1 MLRER
6 CRRQPGGLYAARM
19 IRPTTRSFLALTVA
33 GALVAVLAQP
43 VGAARPLGETKV
55 FTRVP
60 PPGHPEGILVRDG
73 VVYVGTHTS
82 MAGNA
87 GGPPSRIFRYD
98 LASGTPIGEFSIQG
112 QNLSAVHGLVG
123 MSWGPDHRLYVADR
137 NPPRVLAI
145 DFHMSPPAQVTYAT
159 FPNLPRC
166 SSAPPPCAP
175 STNPGDSLVDGL
187 VFDRNGVLYVS
198 DVQKASIFRVRPG
211 GGLGSVWFQDPRL
224 DGPFGVNGLAI
235 EPNGARLF
243 LAVTISNPPDSA
255 VQGSI
260 YTLPLAS
267 DRPQPGDLTFVYR
280 FPEPMSCPDGI
291 LFGHSGR
298 LYASLACSNQISV
311 LDPIGKELAR
321 FPSAE
326 ENARQE
332 IPWDTPAS
340 LFFDGRGSL
349 LVTNQSYV
357 NAIPEHWAVLES
369 WVDDTSL

>member
-1 MLRER
+1 M
-6 CRRQPGGLYAARM
+6 A
-19 IRPTTRSFLALTVA
+19 LALGSTL
-33 GALVAVLAQP
+33 LVLLAPP
-43 VGAARPLGETKV
+43 VGAARPIGETKV

-60 PPGHPEGILVRDG
+60 APGHPEGLLVRNG

-87 GGPPSRIFRYD
+87 GGPPSRIFRYE
-98 LASGTPIGEFSIQG
+98 LGSGKPIDEFSIRG

-123 MSWGPDHRLYVADR
+123 MAWGPDQRLYVADR

-145 DFHMSPPAQVTYAT
+145 DFYSSPPSQVTYAT

-187 VFDRNGVLYVS
+187 VFDRDGVLYVS
-198 DVQKASIFRVRPG
+198 DVQKATIFRVRPG
-211 GGLGSVWFQDPRL
+211 GGLGAVWFQDPRL

-260 YTLPLAS
+260 YTLPLS
-267 DRPQPGDLTFVYR
+267 ERPRPGDLTLVHR
-280 FPEPMSCPDGI
+280 FTEPMAAPDGI
-291 LFGHSGR
+291 VFGRSGR
-298 LYASLACSNQISV
+298 LYATLAGANQIAI
-311 LDPIGKELAR
+311 LDPGGTELAR
-321 FPSAE
+321 FPTAE

-340 LFFDGRGSL
+340 LVFDGRGSL

-357 NAIPEHWAVLES
+357 NGIPEHWAVLET
-369 WVDDTSL
+369 WVDDTAL

>member
-1 MLRER
+1 MGKPLR
-6 CRRQPGGLYAARM
+6 LLAMAAG
-19 IRPTTRSFLALTVA
+19 
-33 GALVAVLAQP
+33 GALLTLSAPP
-43 VGAARPLGETKV
+43 VGAARPIGETKLL
-55 FTRVP
+55 TRVP
-60 PPGHPEGILVRDG
+60 SPGHPEGILVRDG

-82 MAGNA
+82 ATGNA

-98 LASGTPIGEFSIQG
+98 LESGRQLDEFSIQG

-145 DFHMSPPAQVTYAT
+145 DFHRSPPVQVTYAT

-175 STNPGDSLVDGL
+175 STNLGDSLVDGL
-187 VFDRNGVLYVS
+187 AFDRNGLLYVS
-198 DVQKASIFRVRPG
+198 DVQKATIFRVGPG
-211 GGLGSVWFQDPRL
+211 GGLGTIWFQDPRL
-224 DGPFGVNGLAI
+224 DGLFGVNGLAVD
-235 EPNGARLF
+235 PNGARLF
-243 LAVTISNPPDSA
+243 LAVTMSNPPDSA
-255 VQGSI
+255 VHGSI
-260 YTLPLAS
+260 YSLPLAS
-267 DRPQPGDLTFVYR
+267 DRPQTGDLSFVYR
-280 FPEPMSCPDGI
+280 FPEPMAAPDGI
-291 LFGHSGR
+291 MFGRSGR
-298 LYASLACSNQISV
+298 LYASLAGSNQISI

-321 FPSAE
+321 FPTAE

-357 NAIPEHWAVLES
+357 NAIPQHWAVLS
-369 WVDDTSL
+369 TWVDDTAL